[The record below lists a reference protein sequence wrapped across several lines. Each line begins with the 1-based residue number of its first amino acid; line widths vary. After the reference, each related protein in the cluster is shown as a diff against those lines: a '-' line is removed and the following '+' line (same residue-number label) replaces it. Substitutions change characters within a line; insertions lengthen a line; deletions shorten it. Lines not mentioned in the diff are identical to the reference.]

1 MMDLIKIY
9 EIKEEEFV
17 KIVYVM
23 IKINK
28 GNIVLEFFYKDVF

>member
-9 EIKEEEFV
+9 DIKEEEFV
-17 KIVYVM
+17 KIVYVI

>member
-1 MMDLIKIY
+1 MDLIKIY

>member
-1 MMDLIKIY
+1 MDLIKIY

-17 KIVYVM
+17 KIVYVI

-28 GNIVLEFFYKDVF
+28 GNIVLEFFYKDAF